1 MKCPK
6 CEKEMEPGF
15 IMVEGYASNAKWYGK
30 DEERLIL
37 GGDLIYRGKMW
48 DMDWI
53 ESLRCRNCN
62 AFTLFLPRLKAKTGK
77 EKVKTRPPI

>member
-1 MKCPK
+1 
-6 CEKEMEPGF
+6 
-15 IMVEGYASNAKWYGK
+15 MVEGYSANAKWYGK
-30 DEERLIL
+30 EEERLIL
-37 GGDLIYRGKMW
+37 GGELIYHGKMW

-62 AFTLFLPRLKAKTGK
+62 AVTLFLPRLKAKAVK